1 MAVEAG
7 LDVSE
12 AKLFPSRKGA
22 GFFGAKRF
30 DRKEDKRIHM
40 HTMEGLLHVDHREP
54 SLDYELVMRATLYLT
69 RDVRECEK
77 QFRHAVFNVLSHNRD
92 DHSKNF
98 SFLMDERGV
107 WRVSPA
113 YDLTFSFGPSGEHST
128 MIMGEGKKPQIEHLL
143 KLAALGGIKKSKASE
158 IIGQVHS
165 IVRRWEDFAVQAGV
179 SKQQT
184 KRISETL
191 NGIKLGN

>member
-1 MAVEAG
+1 
-7 LDVSE
+7 
-12 AKLFPSRKGA
+12 
-22 GFFGAKRF
+22 
-30 DRKEDKRIHM
+30 
-40 HTMEGLLHVDHREP
+40 
-54 SLDYELVMRATLYLT
+54 
-69 RDVRECEK
+69 
-77 QFRHAVFNVLSHNRD
+77 
-92 DHSKNF
+92 
-98 SFLMDERGV
+98 MDERGV

-143 KLAALGGIKKSKASE
+143 KLAVLGGIKKSKASE

-184 KRISETL
+184 KRIGETL